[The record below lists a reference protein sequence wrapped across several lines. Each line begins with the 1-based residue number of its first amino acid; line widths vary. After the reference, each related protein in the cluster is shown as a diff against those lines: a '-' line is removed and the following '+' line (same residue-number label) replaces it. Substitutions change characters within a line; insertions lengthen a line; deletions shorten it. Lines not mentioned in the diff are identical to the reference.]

1 MRMFRMRRAW
11 VAAASIAGLCALAPA
26 AHAEFGVSKFDAG
39 TCTKNTENAGAAL
52 QCTRDSTPDFW
63 YSTAGGHPQW
73 GITDFAFTTTG
84 ALLTRTTDGNVKDVH
99 VDLPVGLSINPE
111 ATPQC
116 TTAQLEASACPPDS
130 EVGTNYITAIVAG
143 ADVPISTTVYNMVQ
157 PDGMPARFGMTVP
170 LVGGQIY
177 LDGGVAWDSDY
188 HESFTIS
195 NITDAVPLAETRLV
209 FNGRAGDGTFITMP
223 SGCTGPART
232 GLQVDSHQEPG
243 KYLSYE
249 TFTPIGASGCGDLPF
264 SPTVGVAVD
273 TPVAG
278 APSGVT
284 IDVGLPHNPNGK
296 DKPDT
301 ATLKDAHVTLPE
313 GMTINPSAATGL
325 EACTDD
331 QLGKG
336 TTRAVSCPAA
346 SAIGSVD
353 FETPVLPAGSLK
365 GTVYLGQ
372 PLSGDPQSGDEYRM
386 FLVADSPR
394 YGLSVRLVGHVV
406 ADPQTGRLTA
416 SFTDN
421 PQVPVSLVRVAL
433 RGGDRATL
441 VNPPACGKATITG
454 SFTSW
459 GGQTATAT
467 NDVTIDQG
475 CERAGSFGPGLAAS
489 VSDTQAGKSPS
500 FALAVTRP
508 DGDQALQ
515 RIDVSLPQGLLAK
528 PAGIPLCDDGQA
540 AAGTCPEASRIGS
553 IDVSAGAGPSPFGLG
568 GRVYLTGPYGGG
580 PYGLSIVVP
589 AVAGPFDLGLV
600 VVRAS
605 VQLDRNDAHVRVL
618 SDPLP
623 TIVDGVPLL
632 LRSAKVTIDRPDTMR
647 NPTSCGPL
655 SIGATLT
662 SIASL
667 TASPTAPFAATGCD
681 KLAFSPKTEIALTGA
696 TQTTNGKHPGVASTV
711 TQASGQANIQQ
722 VQVTLPLSLALDPD
736 NAQSLCEFADGLRG
750 VCPQTSVIGSATA
763 RTPLLDHPLS
773 GKVYFV
779 KGVRTDPKTGRQ
791 IKTLPTLLVQL
802 RGDTALDLRATTAV
816 DAKSR
821 LVTTFAP
828 IPDAAV
834 SSFKLTLAGGKHGI
848 LVVTNRDGICT
859 GAQKAA
865 LVATGHNGKR
875 APSTVTL
882 GTPCAAAPKLSGV
895 RALSGGRVRVAVKA
909 KAAGRVVLR
918 GAGGRLASW
927 SHAIRKGQTLR
938 VTLNPSKK
946 TRTSLA
952 RGRHI
957 SERVSAKLT
966 VKGKGPATARSKAV
980 RLRR

>member
-1 MRMFRMRRAW
+1 MRMLFRMRRAL
-11 VAAASIAGLCALAPA
+11 VAAASVAGLCALAPA
-26 AHAEFGVSKFDAG
+26 AHAAFGVSKFDAG
-39 TCTKNTENAGAAL
+39 TCTKNTENAGAEL
-52 QCTRDSTPDFW
+52 QCTRDSDPSFW

-84 ALLTRTTDGNVKDVH
+84 SLLTRTTDGNVKDVH

-111 ATPQC
+111 ATPKC

-157 PDGMPARFGMTVP
+157 PEGMPARFGTTVP
-170 LVGGQIY
+170 LVNQQIY

-195 NITDAVPLAETRLV
+195 DIPATIPLAETRLV
-209 FNGRAGDGTFITMP
+209 FNGRAGDGTFITLP
-223 SGCTGPART
+223 STCEEVATT

-243 KYLSYE
+243 KYLSYSTE
-249 TFTPIGASGCGDLPF
+249 TPIKASGCDKLPF

-273 TPVAG
+273 TRVAG

-284 IDVGLPHNPNGK
+284 IDVGLPRNPNGK
-296 DKPDT
+296 DQPDT
-301 ATLKDAHVTLPE
+301 ATLKDADVTLPE

-325 EACTDD
+325 GACTDE

-336 TTRAVSCPAA
+336 TKRPVACPAA
-346 SAIGSVD
+346 SAIGSVE

-372 PLSGDPQSGDEYRM
+372 PLSGDPTSGNEYRM

-394 YGLSVRLVGHVV
+394 YGISVRLVGNVV

-416 SFTDN
+416 SFRGN

-433 RGGDRATL
+433 RGGERAPL
-441 VNPPACGKATITG
+441 VNPPACGKATISG
-454 SFTSW
+454 RFTSW
-459 GGQTATAT
+459 AGQTATAS

-475 CERAGSFGPGLAAS
+475 CERAGSFAPGLAAS
-489 VSDTQAGKSPS
+489 ASDTHGGASPS
-500 FALAVTRP
+500 FALGVTRP

-515 RIDVSLPQGLLAK
+515 RIDVTLPQGLLAK
-528 PAGIPLCDDGQA
+528 PAGIPLCGDSEA

-568 GRVYLTGPYGGG
+568 GRVYLTGPYAGG

-605 VQLDRNDAHVRVL
+605 IQLDRNDAHVRVL

-623 TIVDGVPLL
+623 TILDGVPLL

-647 NPTSCGPL
+647 NPTSCAPL
-655 SIGATLT
+655 TIGSTLT

-667 TASPTAPFAATGCD
+667 TASPTVPFAATDCD
-681 KLAFSPKTEIALTGA
+681 KLAFSPKTKIALTGA
-696 TQTTNGKHPGVASTV
+696 TQTVNGKHPGVDSTV
-711 TQASGQANIQQ
+711 TQASGQANIGQ

-736 NAQSLCEFADGLRG
+736 NAQGLCRVRRWAARRVPADVGDRQRYSPDAAARPAAQRQGLLR
-750 VCPQTSVIGSATA
+750 Q
-763 RTPLLDHPLS
+763 
-773 GKVYFV
+773 
-779 KGVRTDPKTGRQ
+779 GVRTDPKTGRQ

-802 RGDTALDLRATTAV
+802 RGDIALDLRASTAV

-834 SSFKLTLAGGKHGI
+834 SSFRLTLAGGKHGI
-848 LVVTNRDGICT
+848 LAVTSRNGLCT

-882 GTPCAAAPKLSGV
+882 QTPCAALEAVGRS
-895 RALSGGRVRVAVKA
+895 RAERRSRPRRGQGQGHGACERC
-909 KAAGRVVLR
+909 AALAGAWRR
-918 GAGGRLASW
+918 GPM
-927 SHAIRKGQTLR
+927 QC
-938 VTLNPSKK
+938 
-946 TRTSLA
+946 A
-952 RGRHI
+952 RGR
-957 SERVSAKLT
+957 RCA
-966 VKGKGPATARSKAV
+966 
-980 RLRR
+980 

>member
-1 MRMFRMRRAW
+1 MRMLFRMRRALV
-11 VAAASIAGLCALAPA
+11 VAASVAGLCALAPA
-26 AHAEFGVSKFDAG
+26 AHAAFGVSKFDAG
-39 TCTKNTENAGAAL
+39 TCTKNTEPAA

-170 LVGGQIY
+170 LVNQQIY

-195 NITDAVPLAETRLV
+195 DIPPTIPLAETRLV

-223 SGCTGPART
+223 STCNGPATT

-243 KYLSYE
+243 KYLSYSTE
-249 TFTPIGASGCGDLPF
+249 TPIGASGCDKLPF
-264 SPTVGVAVD
+264 APTVGVAVD
-273 TPVAG
+273 TRVAG

-284 IDVGLPHNPNGK
+284 IDVGLPRNPNGK
-296 DKPDT
+296 DQPDT

-325 EACTDD
+325 GACTDE

-336 TTRAVSCPAA
+336 TKRPVVCPAA
-346 SAIGSVD
+346 SAIGSVE

-372 PLSGDPQSGDEYRM
+372 PLSGDPTSGDEYRM

-394 YGLSVRLVGHVV
+394 YGVSVRLVGNVV

-416 SFTDN
+416 SFRDN

-433 RGGDRATL
+433 RGGERAPL
-441 VNPPACGKATITG
+441 VNPPACGKATISG
-454 SFTSW
+454 RFTSW
-459 GGQTATAT
+459 AGQTATAS

-475 CERAGSFGPGLAAS
+475 CERAGSFAPGLAAS
-489 VSDTQAGKSPS
+489 VSDTHGGASPS

-515 RIDVSLPQGLLAK
+515 RIDVTLPQGLLAK
-528 PAGIPLCDDGQA
+528 PAGIPLCGDSQA

-568 GRVYLTGPYGGG
+568 GRVYLTGPYAGG

-605 VQLDRNDAHVRVL
+605 IQLDRNDAHVRVL

-623 TIVDGVPLL
+623 TILDGVPLL
-632 LRSAKVTIDRPDTMR
+632 LRNAKVTIDRPDTMR
-647 NPTSCGPL
+647 NPTSCAPL
-655 SIGATLT
+655 TIGATLT

-667 TASPTAPFAATGCD
+667 TASPTVPFAATDCD
-681 KLAFSPKTEIALTGA
+681 KLAFSPKTKIALTGA
-696 TQTTNGKHPGVASTV
+696 TQTTNGKHPGVDSTV
-711 TQASGQANIQQ
+711 TQASGQANIGQ

-736 NAQSLCEFADGLRG
+736 NAQGLCEYADGLRG
-750 VCPQTSVIGSATA
+750 VCPATSVIGSATA
-763 RTPLLDHPLS
+763 RTPLLDKPLS

-802 RGDTALDLRATTAV
+802 RGDIALDLRASTAV

-834 SSFKLTLAGGKHGI
+834 SSFRLTLAGGKHGI
-848 LVVTNRDGICT
+848 LAVTSRNGLCT

-875 APSTVTL
+875 APSTIKL
-882 GTPCAAAPKLSGV
+882 QTPCAAAPKLSGV

-909 KAAGRVVLR
+909 MATGRVALR

-927 SHAIRKGQTLR
+927 SHAMRKGQTLR
-938 VTLNPSKK
+938 VTLKPSKK
-946 TRTSLA
+946 TRASLV
-952 RGRHI
+952 RGRRV
-957 SERVSAKLT
+957 SERVSAKFT
-966 VKGKGPATARSKAV
+966 VKRKGPAVVSSKAV

>member
-1 MRMFRMRRAW
+1 MRTLSRMCRAW

-39 TCTKNTENAGAAL
+39 TCTTNTEPLA
-52 QCTRDSTPDFW
+52 QCTRDSDESVF
-63 YSTAGGHPQW
+63 YSTAGGHPPW
-73 GITDFAFTTTG
+73 GITDFAFNTTPPLGTP
-84 ALLTRTTDGNVKDVH
+84 DGNVKDVH

-111 ATPQC
+111 ATPKC
-116 TTAQLEASACPPDS
+116 ETAQLEASACPADS
-130 EVGTNYITAIVAG
+130 AVGTNYITALTGV
-143 ADVPISTTVYNMVQ
+143 VPVTIPTTVYNMVQ
-157 PDGMPARFGMTVP
+157 PQGMPARFGMSVP

-195 NITDAVPLAETRLV
+195 EITDAIPLVETRLV
-209 FNGRAGDGTFITMP
+209 FNGRAGDGTFITLP
-223 SGCTGPART
+223 STCTDFATT

-243 KYLSYE
+243 KYLSYS
-249 TFTPIGASGCGDLPF
+249 TVTPIKAHGCKDLPF
-264 SPTVGVAVD
+264 APTVGVAVD
-273 TPVAG
+273 TRVAG

-284 IDVGLPHNPNGK
+284 IDVGLPRNPNGK
-296 DKPDT
+296 NKPDT
-301 ATLKDAHVTLPE
+301 ATLKDADVTLPE
-313 GMTINPSAATGL
+313 GMTINPSAANGL
-325 EACTDD
+325 AACTDA

-336 TTRAVSCPAA
+336 TTRAVACPAA
-346 SAIGSVD
+346 SAIGTVD

-372 PLSGDPQSGDEYRM
+372 PLSGDPTSGNEYRM

-394 YGLSVRLVGHVV
+394 YGVSVRLVGNVV

-416 SFTDN
+416 SFAGN
-421 PQVPVSLVRVAL
+421 PQVPVSLVRVTL
-433 RGGDRATL
+433 RGGERAPL
-441 VNPPACGKATITG
+441 VNPPACGKATISG
-454 SFTSW
+454 RFTSW
-459 GGQTATAT
+459 AKQTATAT
-467 NDVTIDQG
+467 NSVTIDQG
-475 CERAGSFGPGLAAS
+475 CERAGSFAPGLAAS
-489 VSDTQAGKSPS
+489 VSDTHAAASPS
-500 FALAVTRP
+500 FALGVTRP

-515 RIDVSLPQGLLAK
+515 RIDVTLPPGLLAK
-528 PAGIPLCDDGQA
+528 PAGIPLCADSQA
-540 AAGTCPEASRIGS
+540 AAGTCPEASRIGA
-553 IDVSAGAGPSPFGLG
+553 IDVSAGAGPSPFALG
-568 GRVYLTGPYGGG
+568 GRVYLTGPYAGG

-623 TIVDGVPLL
+623 TILDGVPLL

-655 SIGATLT
+655 TIGATLT
-662 SIASL
+662 SIAAL
-667 TASPTAPFAATGCD
+667 TASPTVPFAATDCD
-681 KLAFSPKTEIALTGA
+681 KLAFSPKTKIALTGA
-696 TQTTNGKHPGVASTV
+696 TQTTTGKHPGVDSTV
-711 TQASGQANIQQ
+711 TQAPGQANIQQ

-736 NAQSLCEFADGLRG
+736 NAQGLCEFADGLRG
-750 VCPQTSVIGSATA
+750 ECPQTSVIGSATA
-763 RTPLLDHPLS
+763 RTPLLDKPLS

-802 RGDTALDLRATTAV
+802 RGDIALDLRASTTV

-834 SSFKLTLAGGKHGI
+834 SSFQLKLAGGKHGI
-848 LVVTNRDGICT
+848 LTVTSRDGLCT

-882 GTPCAAAPKLSGV
+882 ATLCSAKPKLSGV
-895 RALSGGRVRVAVKA
+895 RALSGGRVGVAVKA
-909 KAAGRVVLR
+909 MAAGRVVLR
-918 GAGGRLASW
+918 GASGRLSSW
-927 SHAIRKGQTLR
+927 SHTMRKGQTLR
-938 VTLNPSKK
+938 VTLKPSKK
-946 TRTSLA
+946 AQASLA
-952 RGRHI
+952 KGRRV
-957 SERVSAKLT
+957 SERVSAKFT
-966 VKGKGPATARSKAV
+966 VKGKGPATVQSKAM

>member
-1 MRMFRMRRAW
+1 MRMLFRMRRAW

-39 TCTKNTENAGAAL
+39 TCTMNTEPAA
-52 QCTRDSTPDFW
+52 QCTRDSTRDFW

-73 GITDFAFTTTG
+73 GITDFAFNTIGVLQTP
-84 ALLTRTTDGNVKDVH
+84 DGNVKDVH
-99 VDLPVGLSINPE
+99 VDLPLGLSVNPE
-111 ATPQC
+111 ATPKC
-116 TTAQLEASACPPDS
+116 TTAQLEAQACPANS
-130 EVGTNYITAIVAG
+130 EVGTNYITTLSGVVKA
-143 ADVPISTTVYNMVQ
+143 PIPTTVYNMVQ
-157 PDGMPARFGMTVP
+157 PEGMPARFGMTVP
-170 LVGGQIY
+170 VVGGQIY

-195 NITDAVPLAETRLV
+195 DITDAIPLYETRLV
-209 FNGRAGDGTFITMP
+209 FNGRAGDGTFITLP
-223 SGCTGPART
+223 STCKGRATT
-232 GLQVDSHQEPG
+232 GLLVDSHQAPG
-243 KYLSYE
+243 KYLSYS
-249 TFTPIGASGCGDLPF
+249 TLTPIEADGCRDLPF

-273 TPVAG
+273 TRVAG

-284 IDVGLPHNPNGK
+284 IDVGLPRNPNGK
-296 DKPDT
+296 DQPDT

-325 EACTDD
+325 AGCTDE

-336 TTRAVSCPAA
+336 TTRAVACPAA

-365 GTVYLGQ
+365 GTVYLGR
-372 PLSGDPQSGDEYRM
+372 PLSDNPLSGDEYRM
-386 FLVADSPR
+386 FLVAESPR
-394 YGLSVRLVGHVV
+394 YGVSVRLVGHVV

-441 VNPPACGKATITG
+441 VNPPACGRAKITG
-454 SFTSW
+454 SFSSW
-459 GGQTATAT
+459 GGQAATAT

-489 VSDTQAGKSPS
+489 VSDTHAGKSPS

-515 RIDVSLPQGLLAK
+515 RIDVQLPPGLLAK
-528 PAGIPLCDDGQA
+528 PAGIPLCGDADA
-540 AAGTCPEASRIGS
+540 AAGTCPEASRIGA

-568 GRVYLTGPYGGG
+568 GRVYLTGPYAGG

-623 TIVDGVPLL
+623 TILDGVPLL

-647 NPTSCGPL
+647 NPTSCAPL
-655 SIGATLT
+655 TIGATLT

-667 TASPTAPFAATGCD
+667 TASPTAPFAATDCD
-681 KLAFSPKTEIALTGA
+681 KLSFSPKTKIALTGA
-696 TQTTNGKHPGVASTV
+696 TQTTNGKHPGVDSTV

-722 VQVTLPLSLALDPD
+722 VRVTLPLSLALDPE
-736 NAQSLCEFADGLRG
+736 NAQALCEYADGLRG
-750 VCPQTSVIGSATA
+750 ECPQTSVIGSATA
-763 RTPLLDHPLS
+763 RTPLLDRPLS

-802 RGDTALDLRATTAV
+802 RGDIALDLRATTAV

-821 LVTTFAP
+821 LVTTFEP

-834 SSFKLTLAGGKHGI
+834 SSFRLTLTGGKHGI
-848 LVVTNRDGICT
+848 LVVTSRGGICT

-865 LVATGHNGKR
+865 LVATGHNGKS

-882 GTPCAAAPKLSGV
+882 GTTCAAAPKLSGV

-909 KAAGRVVLR
+909 MAAGRVVLR
-918 GAGGRLASW
+918 GAGGRLGSW
-927 SHAIRKGQTLR
+927 SHAMRKGQTLR
-938 VTLNPSKK
+938 VTLQPSKK
-946 TRTSLA
+946 ARASLA
-952 RGRHI
+952 RGRRL
-957 SERVSAKLT
+957 SERVSARFT
-966 VKGKGPATARSKAV
+966 VKRKGPATVRSKPV